1 MADKGQEHDRGRP
14 MAQNT
19 GVAGGAAKISFQPLQ
34 RGLRYKCLLAAAQ
47 LCIFPVLAAA
57 QAVENP
63 TSPSELKKLS
73 LEELADIE
81 VTSVSKRPEKL
92 SGTASAIQVITAD
105 EIRRSGATS
114 IPEALRLA
122 DNLDVAQVNA
132 HDWAITARG
141 FNTSL
146 ANKLLVLIDG
156 RTVYTPLFSGVFWER
171 QDYLLADIDRIEVIS
186 GPGGT
191 LWGANAVNGV
201 INIIT
206 KSANDTQGT
215 YLETGAGTQLKDFA
229 GVRYGGAVAPGVA
242 FRIYGEYF
250 NRGDEIRADGA
261 SNNDA
266 WHKGQGG
273 FRVDAGL
280 SQQDA
285 LTLQGDFYRGDEGIA
300 TGGAAG
306 ISGGNLLGRW
316 SHTLSTD
323 ADWTLQVYYDRTHL
337 SDPIPALL
345 INSLTLAPAGIL
357 TDDLDTYDID
367 FQNHLR
373 LDERNHLVWGLGFRY
388 THDVVVNAPALAFL
402 PPVLNQNLYSAFVQ
416 DELTLRENLFFT
428 LGTKL
433 EHNDYTGF
441 EVEPSARLQWN
452 FATNQMLWAAVS
464 RAVRTPSRID
474 HDLSEPAPPAPI
486 ILLEGSPDF
495 TSEAVIAHEL
505 GYRAELGSRAT
516 ASVSTFFNEYEDV
529 RSTSLTPTTLLPLVF
544 RNNLEGN
551 TRGVELSTTV
561 QLADAWR
568 VRGGYDI
575 LKEDIHTKPG
585 QTDLNNAQNETA
597 DPEQWLSL
605 RSSLDLPHAT
615 EFDTTLRWVDTRILN
630 SGPTVGPVPSY
641 WELDVRLGWHPTD
654 STEVSI
660 VGQNLLHDHH
670 PEYGFPSPT
679 RPEIE
684 RSLYGKIVWRF

>member
-1 MADKGQEHDRGRP
+1 MADWGQVHDRGGPVARGATAGQDASGL
-14 MAQNT
+14 AQP
-19 GVAGGAAKISFQPLQ
+19 FQC
-34 RGLRYKCLLAAAQ
+34 GLRYGCLLAAAQ
-47 LCIFPVLAAA
+47 LCLLPILAPA
-57 QAVENP
+57 QTVENQA
-63 TSPSELKKLS
+63 SPSELKRLS

-81 VTSVSKRPEKL
+81 VTSVSRRPEKL

-206 KSANDTQGT
+206 KSARDTQGT
-215 YLETGAGTQLKDFA
+215 YLETGGGTQLKDFA
-229 GVRYGGAVAPGVA
+229 GVRYGGAIAPGVA
-242 FRIYGEYF
+242 FRVYGEYF
-250 NRGDEIRADGA
+250 NRSDETRADGA

-300 TGGAAG
+300 TGGVAG

-316 SHTLSTD
+316 SHTLSPD
-323 ADWTLQVYYDRTHL
+323 ADWTLQVYYDRTRL
-337 SDPIPALL
+337 SDPIPALVV
-345 INSLTLAPAGIL
+345 NSFALAAAGIL

-373 LDERNHLVWGLGFRY
+373 IGGRNHLVWGLGFRH
-388 THDVVVNAPALAFL
+388 THDVVGNAPGLAFL

-416 DELTLRENLFFT
+416 DEVMLRENLFFT

-452 FATNQMLWAAVS
+452 FAGNQMLWAAVS

-474 HDLSEPAPPAPI
+474 RDLSEPAPPAPI

-505 GYRAELGSRAT
+505 GYRAELGPRAT
-516 ASVSTFFNEYEDV
+516 ASVSTFFNDYQNV
-529 RSTSLTPTTLLPLVF
+529 RSTSLTPATLLPLVF

-551 TRGVELSTTV
+551 TRGIELSTTV

-575 LKEDIHTKPG
+575 LKEDIRAKPG
-585 QTDLNNAQNETA
+585 QSDFNDARNETA

-605 RSSLDLPHAT
+605 RSTLDLPHAT
-615 EFDTTLRWVDTRILN
+615 EFDTTLRWVDTRTLN
-630 SGPTVGPVPSY
+630 NGPTIGSVPSY
-641 WELDVRLGWHPTD
+641 WELDMRFGWHPTD
-654 STEVSI
+654 TTEVSI

-679 RPEIE
+679 RPEIG

>member
-337 SDPIPALL
+337 SDPIPALV
-345 INSLTLAPAGIL
+345 ISSLTLAPAGIL

-416 DELTLRENLFFT
+416 DELMLRENLFFT

-505 GYRAELGSRAT
+505 GYRVELGSRAT

-551 TRGVELSTTV
+551 TRGVELSATV

-575 LKEDIHTKPG
+575 LKEDIHIKPG

-684 RSLYGKIVWRF
+684 RSLYGKIIWRF

>member
-1 MADKGQEHDRGRP
+1 MADKGDEHDRVSS
-14 MAQNT
+14 T
-19 GVAGGAAKISFQPLQ
+19 GACIDIAGAAARVVVQ
-34 RGLRYKCLLAAAQ
+34 RLPEYKCLLAGAI
-47 LCIFPVLAAA
+47 LWCLPVLGMA
-57 QAVENP
+57 QDAENP
-63 TSPSELKKLS
+63 TAPSVLKKLS

-81 VTSVSKRPEKL
+81 VTSVSRRPEKL

-132 HDWAITARG
+132 HDWAISARG
-141 FNTSL
+141 FNTRL

-171 QDYLLADIDRIEVIS
+171 QDYLLADVARIEVIS

-206 KSANDTQGT
+206 KNARDTQGT

-229 GVRYGGAVAPGVA
+229 GVRYGGAIAPGVA
-242 FRIYGEYF
+242 FRVYGQYF
-250 NRGDEIRADGA
+250 NRGDEIVADGA

-273 FRVDAGL
+273 FRVDAGV
-280 SQQDA
+280 SPQDA
-285 LTLQGDFYRGDEGIA
+285 VTLQGDFYRGDEGMA

-306 ISGGNLLGRW
+306 ISAGNILGRW
-316 SHTLSTD
+316 SHSASAD

-337 SDPIPALL
+337 SDPIPALT
-345 INSLTLAPAGIL
+345 INSFSLAPAGTL
-357 TDDLDTYDID
+357 KDDLQTYDVD
-367 FQNHLR
+367 FQHRLR
-373 LDERNHLVWGLGFRY
+373 LGERNHLVWGLGYRY

-416 DELTLRENLFFT
+416 DELMLRENLFFT

-441 EVEPSARLQWN
+441 EVEPGARVQWN

-474 HDLSEPAPPAPI
+474 RDLSEPAPPVPI
-486 ILLEGSPDF
+486 ILLEGSSDF
-495 TSEAVIAHEL
+495 TSEAVIAREL
-505 GYRAELGSRAT
+505 GYRAEVSSRIT
-516 ASVSTFFNEYEDV
+516 TSLSMFYNDYDDV
-529 RSTSLTPTTLLPLVF
+529 RSTSLTPTTILPLVF
-544 RNNLEGN
+544 QNNLEGN
-551 TRGVELSTTV
+551 TRGFELSATV

-568 VRGGYDI
+568 LRGGYDN
-575 LKEDIHTKPG
+575 LKEDIRIKPG
-585 QTDLNNAQNETA
+585 KTDINNAQNETA

-615 EFDTTLRWVDTRILN
+615 EFDATLRWVDTRILN
-630 SGPTVGPVPSY
+630 NGPTIGTVPSY

-654 STEVSI
+654 ATEISI

-670 PEYGFPSPT
+670 AEYGFPSPT
-679 RPEIE
+679 RPEIQ
-684 RSLYGKIVWRF
+684 RSVYGKLVWRF